1 MCSLQEHIERE
12 IREREQQA
20 ADRAAFLCH
29 ETKDEE

>member
-12 IREREQQA
+12 IREQQA